1 MAFIELEQLSLS
13 YPILHAVDL
22 NLKAALRTFGSGG
35 AIARGARKNSLE
47 VRALVDI
54 NFRAV
59 DGDRI
64 GVIGHNGAGKTTF
77 LKVLAGIYR
86 PQRGSIRRDGY
97 TVAILNPSNGLQQD
111 FTGYQNIENIGLL
124 SGLTPSEIKRRIPDI
139 VEFTELGEFLA
150 LPVSTYSSG
159 MQTRLAFGVATSLN
173 PEILI
178 ADENIGTGDARF
190 IARAEQRMRAM
201 MEQSSILVVASHS
214 LATLQHMCNRAILF
228 EHGRIIADGPVDV
241 VAEQYLSLNNKPD
254 GDASGDHGVN
264 VDLDCAAEL

>member
-1 MAFIELEQLSLS
+1 MAFIELENLSLS
-13 YPILHAVDL
+13 YPILHSVDL
-22 NLKAALRTFGSGG
+22 NLKAQLRTFRSGG
-35 AIARGARKNSLE
+35 AISRGARRNSLE
-47 VRALVDI
+47 IRALVDI

-86 PQRGSIRRDGY
+86 PQRGTIRRGGY
-97 TVAILNPSNGLQQD
+97 TVAVINPSHGLQPD
-111 FTGYQNIENIGLL
+111 FTGYQNIESIGLL
-124 SGLTPSEIKRRIPDI
+124 SGLSLSEIQSRIPDI

-159 MQTRLAFGVATSLN
+159 MQARLAFGVATSLK

-190 IARAEQRMRAM
+190 MARAEQRMRAM
-201 MEQSSILVVASHS
+201 MDQSSILVVASHS

-228 EHGRIIADGPVDV
+228 EHGKIIADGPVDKI
-241 VAEQYLSLNNKPD
+241 AEQYLSFNNKPD
-254 GDASGDHGVN
+254 GDTSSDHGVD
-264 VDLDCAAEL
+264 VDLGCPAEP